1 MHLDLALFSSLCGQ
15 LALANLQ
22 NIVDVFSYNFK
33 DEFDIDQVRHFQ
45 VLKLAQKRQVKSW

>member
-1 MHLDLALFSSLCGQ
+1 MHLELDLDLALFSSICGQ

-33 DEFDIDQVRHFQ
+33 DEFDIDQVTPFQ
-45 VLKLAQKRQVKSW
+45 VLKLA